1 MKKKLAAVI
10 AVSMITVMMMGLTV
24 NAATSP
30 TTSATTSTTTSTTTP
45 ATTTTPAATDANTPA
60 TSYANVTA
68 SNTVLVDGVE
78 KTLAVTVKAVSVATL
93 KAAQAQA
100 ASLVGAASSVLQI
113 VDVSLP
119 AGTTFSKVQL
129 TFNVPGIVAGQSIYV
144 LHQKADGSWE
154 KITPDAVGNGT
165 VTATFTSLSPVAIVA
180 ANASA
185 QTGEAAP
192 YALIGAIVCFMGV
205 LFCLKKIQPAQA

>member
-1 MKKKLAAVI
+1 MKKKFAAVI

-45 ATTTTPAATDANTPA
+45 ATTTPAATDANTPA

-68 SNTVLVDGVE
+68 SNTVIVDGVE
-78 KTLAVTVKAVSVATL
+78 KTLTVTAKAVSVATL

-100 ASLVGAASSVLQI
+100 ASLVGANASVLQI

-119 AGTTFSKVQL
+119 AGTTFSKVQI

-144 LHQKADGSWE
+144 LHQKADGTWE

-185 QTGEAAP
+185 QTGEAVP

>member
-45 ATTTTPAATDANTPA
+45 ATTTPAATDANTPA
-60 TSYANVTA
+60 TTYANVTA

-119 AGTTFSKVQL
+119 TGTTFSKVQL
-129 TFNVPGIVAGQSIYV
+129 TFNVPGIVAGQSVYV

>member
-45 ATTTTPAATDANTPA
+45 ATTTPAATDANTPA
-60 TSYANVTA
+60 TTYANVTA

-113 VDVSLP
+113 VDVSSP
-119 AGTTFSKVQL
+119 TGTTFSKVQL
-129 TFNVPGIVAGQSIYV
+129 TFNVPGIVAGQSVYV

-165 VTATFTSLSPVAIVA
+165 VTATFTSLSPIAIVA

>member
-10 AVSMITVMMMGLTV
+10 ALSMITVMMMGLTV
-24 NAATSP
+24 NATANP
-30 TTSATTSTTTSTTTP
+30 TTSATTEETTP
-45 ATTTTPAATDANTPA
+45 ATT
-60 TSYANVTA
+60 YANVTA

-78 KTLAVTVKAVSVATL
+78 TTLAVTVKAESIATL
-93 KAAQAQA
+93 KAAQTQA

-129 TFNVPGIVAGQSIYV
+129 TFNVPGIVAGQSVYV

-185 QTGEAAP
+185 QTGEVAP